1 MKLYGNKGIILGA
14 VLLCGIFFAASGQA
28 QQDPNTIAP
37 DADRVLLTI
46 FLKHTQQLTLEEMGE
61 NLEKNGFLEKFPP
74 DGVEVVSWYQLMSF
88 GHVVT
93 LKVPPAK
100 IREVNRAIESG
111 SYTTFKSEVYVGYDF
126 WPIIQARK
134 AQMSE

>member
-1 MKLYGNKGIILGA
+1 MDRYNGKAIMCGA
-14 VLLCGIFFAASGQA
+14 VLFCALLFSASGQA

-46 FLKHTQQLTLEEMGE
+46 FLKHTQQLTLEEMGA
-61 NLEKNGFLEKFPP
+61 NLRKNGFLEKFPP

-111 SYTTFKSEVYVGYDF
+111 SYSTFKSEVYVGYDF

-134 AQMSE
+134 AQMAE